1 MKEGLQMSVSELP
14 SLPGRASLPRLERTR
29 ARLEDFEMIERT
41 RDALALLDP
50 KWSVDIIF
58 LLASGMRRH
67 ARLVDNIPGLSKKVL
82 TSTLRKLERSG
93 IVSRH
98 VYADIP
104 VRVEYT
110 LTPLGWQLTEPLMVL
125 YEWAVAHED
134 ELASAKPPADDVQ
147 STSRP
152 ALTIARAPAARAG
165 PKPSRVSRRTR
176 RPVLACG
183 FSRRRR
189 YGRNRR
195 GRCATTRQSS

>member
-1 MKEGLQMSVSELP
+1 MKEGLQVSANELP
-14 SLPGRASLPRLERTR
+14 NPGVAILPRVERRR

-41 RDALALLDP
+41 REALALLDP

-125 YEWAVAHED
+125 YEWAAAHES
-134 ELASAKPPADDVQ
+134 ELASAKQSADDVQ
-147 STSRP
+147 SISRA
-152 ALTIARAPAARAG
+152 ALTLAPAPAA
-165 PKPSRVSRRTR
+165 
-176 RPVLACG
+176 
-183 FSRRRR
+183 
-189 YGRNRR
+189 
-195 GRCATTRQSS
+195 

>member
-1 MKEGLQMSVSELP
+1 MFVNESPTQPGL
-14 SLPGRASLPRLERTR
+14 ASLPRVERKR
-29 ARLEDFEMIERT
+29 ARHEDFDMIERT
-41 RDALALLDP
+41 REALALLEP

-93 IVSRH
+93 IVARH

-125 YEWAVAHED
+125 YEWAVAHES
-134 ELASAKPPADDVQ
+134 ELAAAEQSLQSSA
-147 STSRP
+147 RP
-152 ALTIARAPAARAG
+152 ALTLAPAAA
-165 PKPSRVSRRTR
+165 
-176 RPVLACG
+176 A
-183 FSRRRR
+183 
-189 YGRNRR
+189 
-195 GRCATTRQSS
+195 